1 MTTEIKLTFEDLMI
15 ASQVADQA
23 YDEQRAAGRDH
34 LRASHV
40 AGSVYERVLDS
51 IRNGARTI
59 VEYQDALARRVAE
72 QHAVRP

>member
-1 MTTEIKLTFEDLMI
+1 MSSQITLTFEDLMM
-15 ASQVADQA
+15 ASQVSAQA

-34 LRASHV
+34 ERASRV
-40 AGSVYERVLDS
+40 AGIVYERVLDS

>member
-1 MTTEIKLTFEDLMI
+1 MSSQITLTFEDLMM
-15 ASQVADQA
+15 ASQVSDQA

-34 LRASHV
+34 EWASRV
-40 AGSVYERVLDS
+40 AGIVYERVLDS